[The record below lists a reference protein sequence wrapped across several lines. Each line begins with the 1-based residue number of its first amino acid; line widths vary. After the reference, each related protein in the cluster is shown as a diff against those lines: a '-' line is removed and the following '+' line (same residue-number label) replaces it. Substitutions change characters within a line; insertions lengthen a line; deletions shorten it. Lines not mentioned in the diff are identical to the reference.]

1 MNFGLNIKAI
11 FRKIINKDQENFTLL
26 MGKNFKDIFI
36 MIKQMDKAYT
46 LSMMV
51 NVLKENGIKTNLS
64 KFYDFQ
70 SMLFE
75 TISIIMLI
83 LFYSI
88 KIQFNFY
95 KSGMI
100 K

>member
-1 MNFGLNIKAI
+1 MSFGLNIKAI
-11 FRKIINKDQENFTLL
+11 FRKTTNKDQENFTLL

-36 MIKQMDKAYT
+36 MIKQMDKAYS

-70 SMLFE
+70 SILFE
-75 TISIIMLI
+75 TVFKVIIILI
-83 LFYSI
+83 IFHSK
-88 KIQFNFY
+88 KIN
-95 KSGMI
+95 SRVALI
-100 K
+100 